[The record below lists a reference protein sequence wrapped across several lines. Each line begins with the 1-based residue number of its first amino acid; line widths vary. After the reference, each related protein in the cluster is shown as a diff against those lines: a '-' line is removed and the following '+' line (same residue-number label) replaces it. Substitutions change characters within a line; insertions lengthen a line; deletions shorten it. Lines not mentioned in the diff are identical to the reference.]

1 MANGLLREQRQQQ
14 ADRLLGGLES
24 VKVLE
29 FKRAVVPNSESTFG
43 SVTADDLVLKLKDD
57 HGLMV
62 EKHSVEFKSEGGRIK
77 SLGEH
82 TVQVQIGGNVTT
94 ITVIVKST

>member
-1 MANGLLREQRQQQ
+1 
-14 ADRLLGGLES
+14 
-24 VKVLE
+24 
-29 FKRAVVPNSESTFG
+29 
-43 SVTADDLVLKLKDD
+43 
-57 HGLMV
+57 V

-82 TVQVQIGGNVTT
+82 TVQVQIGDNVTT